1 MVLGSGKEIEVV
13 GDRVLILPDEG
24 EERTEVGLYLP
35 RPTAEKATVQA
46 GTIMEVGPGLL
57 VVEPTGNDEEPW
69 RLDEP
74 EPRHVKMQAT
84 IGDYAVFLRKPAV
97 EIRLEGQNYLVV
109 PHSAILVLMR
119 NHREEP
125 EQPPD
130 EFKTPESWE

>member
-1 MVLGSGKEIEVV
+1 MILGSGKEIEVV
-13 GDRVLILPDEG
+13 GDRVLILPDQG

-46 GTIMEVGPGLL
+46 GTIVEVGPGLP
-57 VVEPTGNDEEPW
+57 VVEMSVNDEEPW
-69 RLDEP
+69 RSENPDQ
-74 EPRHVKMQAT
+74 RHVQMQAT

-119 NHREEP
+119 DHGEAT
-125 EQPPD
+125 D
-130 EFKTPESWE
+130 ESSEGF